1 MENTVCVVGGRGRVI
16 ERGRQAG
23 ADSVWGIFL
32 GAFLGGLA
40 TLR

>member
-1 MENTVCVVGGRGRVI
+1 MENTVCIVGGGGGVVETGR
-16 ERGRQAG
+16 RAG

-40 TLR
+40 TLG